1 MEVIR
6 GEVRMS
12 KNKPKITFDD
22 SSREFILG
30 LFDKHV
36 NENGE
41 VLENNTNEVVKSFEG
56 NPLTVDD
63 FGGVKKGSEL
73 FIENDV
79 VSLFRLKFRKE

>member
-1 MEVIR
+1 MKVL
-6 GEVRMS
+6 S
-12 KNKPKITFDD
+12 DKPKMTFDD
-22 SSREFILG
+22 SAREFVLG

-41 VLENNTNEVVKSFEG
+41 VLEKNSDEVVMTFEG
-56 NPLTVDD
+56 NPLTLDE

-73 FIENDV
+73 FIENNV